1 MNVTGQLTVLIISLL
16 VAIAFFIL
24 IREIVCWYYK
34 INERNEILREQNEI
48 LKNIYKEMKNKEVES
63 N

>member
-1 MNVTGQLTVLIISLL
+1 MTQEILLIISVLSVVL
-16 VAIAFFIL
+16 FLFL
-24 IREIVCWYYK
+24 ICREIVCWYYK